1 MPDRPSF
8 PIPEELEPETFCLCL
23 QIPNDPVWKTV
34 IAGLLF
40 QPAEWFNWQR
50 DDDRSGKILAHYW
63 RTLYN
68 EIDWSTMSCCCDDTT
83 IVIIQISP
91 SGEVE
96 VSTDG
101 GETYT
106 PAPEQDP
113 RNGVPRLPP
122 ALPPGGA
129 DDKCTYADS
138 VVELFKQG
146 VIDVL
151 EEASTVQEIIA
162 IITGI
167 LAGVLGFAGPI
178 LTFIGAVIAVLA
190 NGIFAAGVS
199 AVQAAYTEDFWNM
212 LRCLIYLHINADGS
226 FTQSQL
232 DAIYAGMSGDAIAI
246 FITQNWLAALGT
258 AGMTNSARA
267 LYGSPTADCDCSE
280 ACSSLYDIYGTYGTL
295 VDSDD
300 TSITVEAT
308 FDGPNLGGYG
318 AGIKANDFTNCC
330 YISYELVSGTITN
343 FNGFWSPCGTDCT
356 WPALPNSGLHD
367 AGCDCMHTRISTVP
381 FTIKYIFSP
390 CE

>member
-8 PIPEELEPETFCLCL
+8 PVPDDLTPETFCLCL
-23 QIPNDPVWKTV
+23 QIPNDPTWKTV

-68 EIDWSTMSCCCDDTT
+68 EIDWSTMSCCCNNQP

-96 VSTDG
+96 VSDDG
-101 GETYT
+101 GATYT

-113 RNGVPRLPP
+113 RNAVPRLPP
-122 ALPPGGA
+122 VLPP
-129 DDKCTYADS
+129 DTPDEKCTYSDS
-138 VVELFKQG
+138 VVALFKEG

-167 LAGVLGFAGPI
+167 LAGVLGFAGGV
-178 LTFIGAVIAVLA
+178 LTFVGAVIAVLA
-190 NGIFAAGVS
+190 NGIFALGVTL
-199 AVQAAYTEDFWNM
+199 VQAAFTESFWND
-212 LRCLIYLHINADGS
+212 LRCLIYNNINADGS
-226 FTQSQL
+226 FSQGQL
-232 DAIYAGMSGDAIAI
+232 DAIYAGMSGDPIAV

-267 LYGSPTADCDCSE
+267 GYGSADADCDCTE
-280 ACSSLYDIYGTYGTL
+280 ACAVWEVMGASHGTI
-295 VDSDD
+295 VDFGEDFV
-300 TSITVEAT
+300 TVEAS
-308 FDGPNLGGYG
+308 NAGGNYYVIIHSVPSSDCYVIVSSELISGSAPTLIGWTDCGTEPVEGVPQHTGVFGYNDMCVNYFQQQG
-318 AGIKANDFTNCC
+318 AGAFT
-330 YISYELVSGTITN
+330 VKIT
-343 FNGFWSPCGTDCT
+343 FAPCA
-356 WPALPNSGLHD
+356 P
-367 AGCDCMHTRISTVP
+367 
-381 FTIKYIFSP
+381 
-390 CE
+390 